1 MLCAMQVDDV
11 LLAAEHSVFTRFVRH
26 MLFHIYAQAD
36 LITSI
41 KKNDLRGAQEIVF
54 NGFVIT

>member
-1 MLCAMQVDDV
+1 
-11 LLAAEHSVFTRFVRH
+11 

-41 KKNDLRGAQEIVF
+41 KKNDLRGAQAVEF
-54 NGFVIT
+54 NGFVIS

>member
-1 MLCAMQVDDV
+1 MQVDDV
-11 LLAAEHSVFTRFVRH
+11 LLAAEHSVYAKFVRH

-41 KKNDLRGAQEIVF
+41 KKNDLRGAQEVIF